1 MKIKEILTNKKV
13 IIFVAALVLI
23 LAVVLFVRRRKR
35 AEENDKA
42 VAGGGETKTS
52 GGSSVWIPSK
62 NTSGLPE
69 ASFPLTPYSMAG
81 EYSANAGS
89 YGEQIAKLQKICNK
103 KWNKNLTVDGKFGP
117 KSEAAFL
124 SCFGYP
130 LAMPYSEEVYN
141 GLIFQHGGALNS

>member
-13 IIFVAALVLI
+13 VISVAALVLI

-42 VAGGGETKTS
+42 VAGGETKTS

-69 ASFPLTPYSMAG
+69 ASFPLTPYSMAK

-130 LAMPYSEEVYN
+130 LAMPYSKEVYN
-141 GLIFQHGGALNS
+141 GLILQHGGALNS

>member
-13 IIFVAALVLI
+13 IIFVTALVLI

-42 VAGGGETKTS
+42 VAGGETKTS

-69 ASFPLTPYSMAG
+69 ASFPLTPYSMAK
-81 EYSANAGS
+81 EYSANTGS

-141 GLIFQHGGALNS
+141 GLILQHGGVLNS

>member
-42 VAGGGETKTS
+42 VAGGETKTS

-69 ASFPLTPYSMAG
+69 ASFPLTPYSMAK

-141 GLIFQHGGALNS
+141 GLILKHGGVLNS

>member
-42 VAGGGETKTS
+42 VAGGETKTS

-69 ASFPLTPYSMAG
+69 ASFPLTPYSMAK
-81 EYSANAGS
+81 EYSANTGS

-141 GLIFQHGGALNS
+141 GLILQHGGVLNS